1 MKQNMKVF
9 IPATLGMLTAFGPFV
24 TDFYLPVLPEMTGY
38 FHTTPALASMSLTA
52 GMIGLAAGQLFIGPL
67 TDKYGR
73 KRILVGSMLLF
84 VVASLLC
91 IFSGDIFMFNAMR
104 VLQGLAGAGGIVIA
118 KSMSA
123 DMYTGRELASFMAL
137 LGAINGIAP
146 VCAPV
151 VGGLMAGVT
160 SWTGV
165 FAVILAVGLVL
176 MVCSMFLPETLQPA
190 NRIRKSVIK
199 VYGNLF
205 RVFRNSRFTL
215 SVMAEMA
222 CFFMFFAYIAS
233 SPFIM
238 QQVYH
243 LSPLGYSLCFGL
255 NALMIGVGA
264 AMATRFR
271 SQGTCLRFGGLGML
285 AGTLLLAFLLNTAMP
300 LWIVMLAYIYT
311 LICFGLMQPPLTA
324 IAFDGHSP
332 RQRARQCRCCQCHL
346 RCLRLCCRCPFESA
360 CRHWRHNRHFRPR
373 HGMRSRCLPP
383 VYPAAEQQAARRCG
397 MIKVVY

>member
-165 FAVILAVGLVL
+165 FAVILAVGIVL

-311 LICFGLMQPPLTA
+311 LICFVLMQPPLTA
-324 IAFDGHSP
+324 IALFSERDNAGAASAIFGASGFVAGALSSP
-332 RQRARQCRCCQCHL
+332 LVGIGDITVTSGLVMACGAVVCLLFILPLSSKLRA
-346 RCLRLCCRCPFESA
+346 
-360 CRHWRHNRHFRPR
+360 
-373 HGMRSRCLPP
+373 
-383 VYPAAEQQAARRCG
+383 VAA
-397 MIKVVY
+397 

>member
-38 FHTTPALASMSLTA
+38 FHTTPALVSMSLTA

-165 FAVILAVGLVL
+165 FAVILAVGIVL

-300 LWIVMLAYIYT
+300 LWIVMLAYICT

-324 IAFDGHSP
+324 IALDSERDNAGAASAIFGASGFVAGALSSP
-332 RQRARQCRCCQCHL
+332 LVGIGDITVTSGLVMACGAVVCLLFILPLSSKLRA
-346 RCLRLCCRCPFESA
+346 
-360 CRHWRHNRHFRPR
+360 
-373 HGMRSRCLPP
+373 
-383 VYPAAEQQAARRCG
+383 VAA
-397 MIKVVY
+397 

>member
-165 FAVILAVGLVL
+165 FAVILAVGIVL

-324 IAFDGHSP
+324 IALDSERDNAGAASAIFGASGFVAGALSSP
-332 RQRARQCRCCQCHL
+332 LVGIGDITLTSGLVMACGAVV
-346 RCLRLCCRCPFESA
+346 CLLFI
-360 CRHWRHNRHFRPR
+360 
-373 HGMRSRCLPP
+373 LPLSSKLHA
-383 VYPAAEQQAARRCG
+383 VAA
-397 MIKVVY
+397 

>member
-165 FAVILAVGLVL
+165 FAVILAVGIVL

-205 RVFRNSRFTL
+205 RMFRNSRFTL

-271 SQGTCLRFGGLGML
+271 SQSTCLRFGGLGML

-324 IAFDGHSP
+324 IALDSERDNAGAASAIFGASGFVAGALSSP
-332 RQRARQCRCCQCHL
+332 LVGIGDITVTSGLIMACGAVVCLLFILPLSSKLRA
-346 RCLRLCCRCPFESA
+346 
-360 CRHWRHNRHFRPR
+360 
-373 HGMRSRCLPP
+373 
-383 VYPAAEQQAARRCG
+383 VAA
-397 MIKVVY
+397 

>member
-52 GMIGLAAGQLFIGPL
+52 GMIGLSFGQLFIGPL

-165 FAVILAVGLVL
+165 FAVILAVGIVL

-324 IAFDGHSP
+324 IALDSERDNAGAASAIFGASGFVAGALSSP
-332 RQRARQCRCCQCHL
+332 LVGIGDITLTSGLVMVCGAVVCLLFILPLSSKLRA
-346 RCLRLCCRCPFESA
+346 
-360 CRHWRHNRHFRPR
+360 
-373 HGMRSRCLPP
+373 
-383 VYPAAEQQAARRCG
+383 VAA
-397 MIKVVY
+397 

>member
-9 IPATLGMLTAFGPFV
+9 LPATLGMLTAFGPFV
-24 TDFYLPVLPEMTGY
+24 TDFYLPVLPEMTSY
-38 FHTTPALASMSLTA
+38 FHTTPALASMSLTT

-91 IFSGDIFMFNAMR
+91 ILSKDIFMFNAMR

-137 LGAINGIAP
+137 FGGI
-146 VCAPV
+146 
-151 VGGLMAGVT
+151 MAGVT
-160 SWTGV
+160 TWVGV
-165 FAVILAVGLVL
+165 FAVILAIGLVL
-176 MVCSMFLPETLQPA
+176 MLCSMFLPETLLPA
-190 NRIRKSVIK
+190 NRIKKNVVK
-199 VYGNLF
+199 VYFNLF

-243 LSPLGYSLCFGL
+243 LSPMGYSLCFGL
-255 NALMIGVGA
+255 NALMIGVGS
-264 AMATRFR
+264 AMATRFH
-271 SQGTCLRFGGLGML
+271 SQSRCLRFGGAGML
-285 AGTLLLAFLLNTAMP
+285 AGAVVLAFLLSSGMP

-311 LICFGLMQPPLTA
+311 LLCFGLMQPPLTA
-324 IAFDGHSP
+324 IALDSERDNAGAASAIFGASGFVAGAFSSP
-332 RQRARQCRCCQCHL
+332 LVGIGDITVTAGIVMACGALACMLFVLPLSSKMRA
-346 RCLRLCCRCPFESA
+346 
-360 CRHWRHNRHFRPR
+360 
-373 HGMRSRCLPP
+373 
-383 VYPAAEQQAARRCG
+383 VAA
-397 MIKVVY
+397 

>member
-52 GMIGLAAGQLFIGPL
+52 GMIGLAFGQLFIGPL

-165 FAVILAVGLVL
+165 FAVILAVGIVL

-238 QQVYH
+238 QQVYN

-324 IAFDGHSP
+324 IALDSERDNAGAASAIFGASGFVAGAFASP
-332 RQRARQCRCCQCHL
+332 LVGIGDITVTSGLVMACGAVVCLLFILPLSSKLRA
-346 RCLRLCCRCPFESA
+346 
-360 CRHWRHNRHFRPR
+360 
-373 HGMRSRCLPP
+373 
-383 VYPAAEQQAARRCG
+383 VAA
-397 MIKVVY
+397 

>member
-73 KRILVGSMLLF
+73 KLILVGSMLLF

-165 FAVILAVGLVL
+165 FAVILAVGIVL

-324 IAFDGHSP
+324 IALDSERDNAGAASAIFGASGFVAGALSSP
-332 RQRARQCRCCQCHL
+332 LVGIGDITVTSGLVMACGAVVCLLFILPLSSKLRA
-346 RCLRLCCRCPFESA
+346 
-360 CRHWRHNRHFRPR
+360 
-373 HGMRSRCLPP
+373 
-383 VYPAAEQQAARRCG
+383 VAA
-397 MIKVVY
+397 

>member
-104 VLQGLAGAGGIVIA
+104 GLQGLAGAGGIVIA

-165 FAVILAVGLVL
+165 FAVILAVGIVL
-176 MVCSMFLPETLQPA
+176 MVCSMFLPETQQPA

-324 IAFDGHSP
+324 IALDSERDNAGAASAIFGASGFVAGALSSP
-332 RQRARQCRCCQCHL
+332 LVGIGDITVTSGLVMACGAVVCLLFILPLSSKLRA
-346 RCLRLCCRCPFESA
+346 
-360 CRHWRHNRHFRPR
+360 
-373 HGMRSRCLPP
+373 
-383 VYPAAEQQAARRCG
+383 VAA
-397 MIKVVY
+397 

>member
-9 IPATLGMLTAFGPFV
+9 IPVTLGMLTAFGPFV

-104 VLQGLAGAGGIVIA
+104 GLQGLAGAGGIVIA

-151 VGGLMAGVT
+151 VGGLTAGVT

-165 FAVILAVGLVL
+165 FAVILAVGIVL

-324 IAFDGHSP
+324 IALDSERDNAGAASAIFGASGFVAGALSSP
-332 RQRARQCRCCQCHL
+332 LVGIGDITVTSGLVMACGAVVCLLFILPLSSKLRA
-346 RCLRLCCRCPFESA
+346 
-360 CRHWRHNRHFRPR
+360 
-373 HGMRSRCLPP
+373 
-383 VYPAAEQQAARRCG
+383 VAA
-397 MIKVVY
+397 

>member
-324 IAFDGHSP
+324 IALDSERDNAGAASAIFGASGFIAGALSSP
-332 RQRARQCRCCQCHL
+332 LVGIGGITVTSGLVMACGAVVCLLFILPLSSKLRA
-346 RCLRLCCRCPFESA
+346 
-360 CRHWRHNRHFRPR
+360 
-373 HGMRSRCLPP
+373 
-383 VYPAAEQQAARRCG
+383 VAA
-397 MIKVVY
+397 

>member
-1 MKQNMKVF
+1 MKVF

-91 IFSGDIFMFNAMR
+91 IFSGDIFMFNTMR

-165 FAVILAVGLVL
+165 FAVILAVGIVL

-271 SQGTCLRFGGLGML
+271 SQGTCLRFGVLGML

-324 IAFDGHSP
+324 IALDSERDNAGAASAIFGASGFVAGALSSP
-332 RQRARQCRCCQCHL
+332 LVGIGDITVTSGLVMACGAVVCLLFILPLSSKLRA
-346 RCLRLCCRCPFESA
+346 
-360 CRHWRHNRHFRPR
+360 
-373 HGMRSRCLPP
+373 
-383 VYPAAEQQAARRCG
+383 VAA
-397 MIKVVY
+397 

>member
-243 LSPLGYSLCFGL
+243 LSPFGYSLCFGL

-285 AGTLLLAFLLNTAMP
+285 AGTLLLAFLFNTAMP

-324 IAFDGHSP
+324 IALDSERDNAGAASAIFGASGFVAGALSSP
-332 RQRARQCRCCQCHL
+332 LVGIGDITVTSGLVMACGAVVCLLFILPLSSKLRA
-346 RCLRLCCRCPFESA
+346 
-360 CRHWRHNRHFRPR
+360 
-373 HGMRSRCLPP
+373 
-383 VYPAAEQQAARRCG
+383 VAA
-397 MIKVVY
+397 

>member
-104 VLQGLAGAGGIVIA
+104 GLQGLAGAGGIVIA

-300 LWIVMLAYIYT
+300 LWIVMLAYIYM

-324 IAFDGHSP
+324 IALDSERDNAGAASAIFGASGFVAGALSSP
-332 RQRARQCRCCQCHL
+332 LVGIGDITVTSGLVMACGAVVCLLFILPLSSKLRA
-346 RCLRLCCRCPFESA
+346 
-360 CRHWRHNRHFRPR
+360 
-373 HGMRSRCLPP
+373 
-383 VYPAAEQQAARRCG
+383 VAA
-397 MIKVVY
+397 

>member
-1 MKQNMKVF
+1 MKVF

-104 VLQGLAGAGGIVIA
+104 GLQGLAGAGGIVIA

-324 IAFDGHSP
+324 IALDSERDNAGAASAIFGASGFVAGALSSP
-332 RQRARQCRCCQCHL
+332 LVGIGDITLTSGLVMACGAVVCLLFILPLSSKLRA
-346 RCLRLCCRCPFESA
+346 
-360 CRHWRHNRHFRPR
+360 
-373 HGMRSRCLPP
+373 
-383 VYPAAEQQAARRCG
+383 VAA
-397 MIKVVY
+397 

>member
-84 VVASLLC
+84 VLASLLC

-324 IAFDGHSP
+324 IALDSERDNAGAASAIFGASGFVAGALSSP
-332 RQRARQCRCCQCHL
+332 LVGIGDITLTSGLVMVCGAVVCLLFILPLSSKLRA
-346 RCLRLCCRCPFESA
+346 
-360 CRHWRHNRHFRPR
+360 
-373 HGMRSRCLPP
+373 
-383 VYPAAEQQAARRCG
+383 VAA
-397 MIKVVY
+397 

>member
-104 VLQGLAGAGGIVIA
+104 VLQGLTGAGGIVIA

-300 LWIVMLAYIYT
+300 LWIVMLAYVYT

-324 IAFDGHSP
+324 IALDSERDNAGAASAIFGASGFVAGALSSP
-332 RQRARQCRCCQCHL
+332 LVGIGDITVTSGLVMACGAVVCLLFILPLSSKLRA
-346 RCLRLCCRCPFESA
+346 
-360 CRHWRHNRHFRPR
+360 
-373 HGMRSRCLPP
+373 
-383 VYPAAEQQAARRCG
+383 VAA
-397 MIKVVY
+397 

>member
-1 MKQNMKVF
+1 MKVF

-324 IAFDGHSP
+324 IALDSERDNAGAASAIFGASGFVAGALSSP
-332 RQRARQCRCCQCHL
+332 LVGIGDVTLTSGLVMACGAVVCLLFILPLSSKLRA
-346 RCLRLCCRCPFESA
+346 
-360 CRHWRHNRHFRPR
+360 
-373 HGMRSRCLPP
+373 
-383 VYPAAEQQAARRCG
+383 VAA
-397 MIKVVY
+397 

>member
-264 AMATRFR
+264 AMATRSGHMPALRR
-271 SQGTCLRFGGLGML
+271 SGHACRHAAACVPAQHGHAPLDSHAGIYLHADMLRTD
-285 AGTLLLAFLLNTAMP
+285 AA
-300 LWIVMLAYIYT
+300 
-311 LICFGLMQPPLTA
+311 
-324 IAFDGHSP
+324 AFDGHSP

-397 MIKVVY
+397 IGVLR

>member
-52 GMIGLAAGQLFIGPL
+52 GMIGLAFGQLFIGPL

-324 IAFDGHSP
+324 IALDSERDNAGAASAIFGASGFVAGALSSP
-332 RQRARQCRCCQCHL
+332 LVGIGDITVTSGLVMVCGAVVCLLFILPLSSKLRA
-346 RCLRLCCRCPFESA
+346 
-360 CRHWRHNRHFRPR
+360 
-373 HGMRSRCLPP
+373 
-383 VYPAAEQQAARRCG
+383 VAA
-397 MIKVVY
+397 

>member
-165 FAVILAVGLVL
+165 FAVILAVGIVL

-271 SQGTCLRFGGLGML
+271 SQGTCLRFGGMGML
-285 AGTLLLAFLLNTAMP
+285 AGTLLLVFLLSASMP

-324 IAFDGHSP
+324 IALDSERDNAGAASAIFGASGFVAGALSSP
-332 RQRARQCRCCQCHL
+332 LVGIGDITITSGVVMACGAIACLLFVVPLSCRLRA
-346 RCLRLCCRCPFESA
+346 
-360 CRHWRHNRHFRPR
+360 
-373 HGMRSRCLPP
+373 
-383 VYPAAEQQAARRCG
+383 VAA
-397 MIKVVY
+397 

>member
-165 FAVILAVGLVL
+165 FAVILAVGIVL

-324 IAFDGHSP
+324 IALDSERDNAGAASAIFGASGFVAGALSSP
-332 RQRARQCRCCQCHL
+332 LVGIGDITLTSGLVMVCGAVVCLLFILPLSSKLRA
-346 RCLRLCCRCPFESA
+346 
-360 CRHWRHNRHFRPR
+360 
-373 HGMRSRCLPP
+373 
-383 VYPAAEQQAARRCG
+383 VAA
-397 MIKVVY
+397 

>member
-300 LWIVMLAYIYT
+300 LLIVMLAYIYT

-324 IAFDGHSP
+324 IALDSERDNAGAASAIFGASGFVAGALSSP
-332 RQRARQCRCCQCHL
+332 LVGIGDITVTSGLIMACGAVVCLLFILPLSSKLRA
-346 RCLRLCCRCPFESA
+346 
-360 CRHWRHNRHFRPR
+360 
-373 HGMRSRCLPP
+373 
-383 VYPAAEQQAARRCG
+383 VAA
-397 MIKVVY
+397 

>member
-104 VLQGLAGAGGIVIA
+104 GLQGLAGAGGIVIA

-300 LWIVMLAYIYT
+300 LWIVMLAYVYT

-324 IAFDGHSP
+324 IALDSERDNAGAASAIFGASGFVAGALSSP
-332 RQRARQCRCCQCHL
+332 LVGIGDITVTSGLVMACGAVVCLLFILPLSSKLRA
-346 RCLRLCCRCPFESA
+346 
-360 CRHWRHNRHFRPR
+360 
-373 HGMRSRCLPP
+373 
-383 VYPAAEQQAARRCG
+383 VAA
-397 MIKVVY
+397 

>member
-1 MKQNMKVF
+1 MKVF

-91 IFSGDIFMFNAMR
+91 IFSGDIFMFNTMR

-165 FAVILAVGLVL
+165 FAVILAVGIVL

-324 IAFDGHSP
+324 IALDSERDNAGAASAIFGASGFVAGALSSP
-332 RQRARQCRCCQCHL
+332 LVGIGDITVTSGLVMACGAVVCLLFILPLSSKLRA
-346 RCLRLCCRCPFESA
+346 
-360 CRHWRHNRHFRPR
+360 
-373 HGMRSRCLPP
+373 
-383 VYPAAEQQAARRCG
+383 VAA
-397 MIKVVY
+397 

>member
-165 FAVILAVGLVL
+165 FAVILAVGIVL

-324 IAFDGHSP
+324 IALDSERDNAGAASAIFGASGFVAGALSSP
-332 RQRARQCRCCQCHL
+332 LVGIGDITVTSGLVMACGAVV
-346 RCLRLCCRCPFESA
+346 CLLFILPLSSKLCA
-360 CRHWRHNRHFRPR
+360 
-373 HGMRSRCLPP
+373 
-383 VYPAAEQQAARRCG
+383 VAA
-397 MIKVVY
+397 

>member
-165 FAVILAVGLVL
+165 FAVILAVGIVL

-300 LWIVMLAYIYT
+300 LWIVMLSYIYT

-324 IAFDGHSP
+324 IALDSERDNAGAASAIFGASGFVAGALSSP
-332 RQRARQCRCCQCHL
+332 LVGIGDITVTSGLVMACGAVVCLLFILPLSSKLRA
-346 RCLRLCCRCPFESA
+346 
-360 CRHWRHNRHFRPR
+360 
-373 HGMRSRCLPP
+373 
-383 VYPAAEQQAARRCG
+383 VAA
-397 MIKVVY
+397 

>member
-91 IFSGDIFMFNAMR
+91 IFSGDIFMFNAIR

-165 FAVILAVGLVL
+165 FAVILAVGIVL
-176 MVCSMFLPETLQPA
+176 MVCSMFLPETLLPA

-264 AMATRFR
+264 AMATCFR

-324 IAFDGHSP
+324 IALDSERDNAGAASAIFGASGFVAGALSSP
-332 RQRARQCRCCQCHL
+332 LVGIGDITVTSGLVMACGAVVCLLFILPLSSKLRA
-346 RCLRLCCRCPFESA
+346 
-360 CRHWRHNRHFRPR
+360 
-373 HGMRSRCLPP
+373 
-383 VYPAAEQQAARRCG
+383 VAA
-397 MIKVVY
+397 

>member
-123 DMYTGRELASFMAL
+123 DMYTGRELASFMTL

-238 QQVYH
+238 QFTESVLYV
-243 LSPLGYSLCFGL
+243 CF
-255 NALMIGVGA
+255 N
-264 AMATRFR
+264 
-271 SQGTCLRFGGLGML
+271 S
-285 AGTLLLAFLLNTAMP
+285 
-300 LWIVMLAYIYT
+300 
-311 LICFGLMQPPLTA
+311 
-324 IAFDGHSP
+324 
-332 RQRARQCRCCQCHL
+332 
-346 RCLRLCCRCPFESA
+346 
-360 CRHWRHNRHFRPR
+360 
-373 HGMRSRCLPP
+373 
-383 VYPAAEQQAARRCG
+383 
-397 MIKVVY
+397 

>member
-165 FAVILAVGLVL
+165 FAVILAVGIVL

-311 LICFGLMQPPLTA
+311 LICFGLMQPPLTSIALDSERDNAGAASA
-324 IAFDGHSP
+324 IFGASGFVAGAFASP
-332 RQRARQCRCCQCHL
+332 LVGIGDITVTSGLVMACGAVVCLLFILPLSSKLRA
-346 RCLRLCCRCPFESA
+346 
-360 CRHWRHNRHFRPR
+360 
-373 HGMRSRCLPP
+373 
-383 VYPAAEQQAARRCG
+383 VAA
-397 MIKVVY
+397 

>member
-165 FAVILAVGLVL
+165 FAVILAVGIVL

-300 LWIVMLAYIYT
+300 LLIVMLAYIYT

-324 IAFDGHSP
+324 IALDSERDNAGAASAIFGASGFVAGALSSP
-332 RQRARQCRCCQCHL
+332 LVGIGDITVTSGLVMACGAVVCLLFILPLSSKLRA
-346 RCLRLCCRCPFESA
+346 
-360 CRHWRHNRHFRPR
+360 
-373 HGMRSRCLPP
+373 
-383 VYPAAEQQAARRCG
+383 VAA
-397 MIKVVY
+397 

>member
-1 MKQNMKVF
+1 MKVF

-104 VLQGLAGAGGIVIA
+104 GLQGLAGAGGIVIA

-165 FAVILAVGLVL
+165 FAVILAVGIVL

-264 AMATRFR
+264 AMATRYR

-324 IAFDGHSP
+324 IALDSERDNAGAASAIFGASGFVAGAFASP
-332 RQRARQCRCCQCHL
+332 LVGIGDITVTSGLVMACGAVVCLLFILPLSSKLRA
-346 RCLRLCCRCPFESA
+346 
-360 CRHWRHNRHFRPR
+360 
-373 HGMRSRCLPP
+373 
-383 VYPAAEQQAARRCG
+383 VAA
-397 MIKVVY
+397 

>member
-199 VYGNLF
+199 VYGNQF

-324 IAFDGHSP
+324 IALDSERDNAGAASAIFGASGFVAGAFASP
-332 RQRARQCRCCQCHL
+332 LVGIGDITVTSGLVMVCGAVVCLLFILPLSSKLRA
-346 RCLRLCCRCPFESA
+346 
-360 CRHWRHNRHFRPR
+360 
-373 HGMRSRCLPP
+373 
-383 VYPAAEQQAARRCG
+383 VAA
-397 MIKVVY
+397 

>member
-52 GMIGLAAGQLFIGPL
+52 GMIGLAFGQLFIGPL

-176 MVCSMFLPETLQPA
+176 MVCSMFLSETLQPA

-324 IAFDGHSP
+324 IALDSERDNAGAASAIFGASGFVAGALSSP
-332 RQRARQCRCCQCHL
+332 LVGIGDITVTSGLVMACGAVVCLLFILPLSSKLRA
-346 RCLRLCCRCPFESA
+346 
-360 CRHWRHNRHFRPR
+360 
-373 HGMRSRCLPP
+373 
-383 VYPAAEQQAARRCG
+383 VAA
-397 MIKVVY
+397 

>member
-24 TDFYLPVLPEMTGY
+24 TDFNLPVLPEMTGY

-165 FAVILAVGLVL
+165 FAVILAVGIVL

-324 IAFDGHSP
+324 IALDSERDNAGAASAIFGASGFVAGALSSP
-332 RQRARQCRCCQCHL
+332 LVGIGDITVTSGLIMACGAVVCLLFILPLSSKLRA
-346 RCLRLCCRCPFESA
+346 
-360 CRHWRHNRHFRPR
+360 
-373 HGMRSRCLPP
+373 
-383 VYPAAEQQAARRCG
+383 VAA
-397 MIKVVY
+397 

>member
-1 MKQNMKVF
+1 MKVF

-52 GMIGLAAGQLFIGPL
+52 GMIGLAFGQLFIGPL

-324 IAFDGHSP
+324 IALDSERDNAGAASAIFGASGFVAGALSSP
-332 RQRARQCRCCQCHL
+332 LVGIGDITVTSGLVMVCGAVVCLLFILPLSSKLRA
-346 RCLRLCCRCPFESA
+346 
-360 CRHWRHNRHFRPR
+360 
-373 HGMRSRCLPP
+373 
-383 VYPAAEQQAARRCG
+383 VAA
-397 MIKVVY
+397 

>member
-123 DMYTGRELASFMAL
+123 DMYTGRELASFIAL

-285 AGTLLLAFLLNTAMP
+285 AGTLLLAFLFNTAMP

-324 IAFDGHSP
+324 IALDSERDNAGAASAIFGASGFVAGALSSP
-332 RQRARQCRCCQCHL
+332 LVGIGDITVTSGLVMACGAVVCLLFILPLSSKLRA
-346 RCLRLCCRCPFESA
+346 
-360 CRHWRHNRHFRPR
+360 
-373 HGMRSRCLPP
+373 
-383 VYPAAEQQAARRCG
+383 VAA
-397 MIKVVY
+397 

>member
-52 GMIGLAAGQLFIGPL
+52 GMIGLAFGQLFIGPL

-324 IAFDGHSP
+324 IALDSERDNAGAASAIFGASGFVAGALSSP
-332 RQRARQCRCCQCHL
+332 LVGIGDVTLTSGLVMVCGAVVCLLFILPLSSKLRA
-346 RCLRLCCRCPFESA
+346 
-360 CRHWRHNRHFRPR
+360 
-373 HGMRSRCLPP
+373 
-383 VYPAAEQQAARRCG
+383 VAA
-397 MIKVVY
+397 

>member
-165 FAVILAVGLVL
+165 FAVILAVGIVL

-324 IAFDGHSP
+324 IAFDSERDNAGAASAIFGASGFVAGALSSP
-332 RQRARQCRCCQCHL
+332 LVGIGDITVTSGLVMVCGAVVCLLFILPLSSKLRA
-346 RCLRLCCRCPFESA
+346 
-360 CRHWRHNRHFRPR
+360 
-373 HGMRSRCLPP
+373 
-383 VYPAAEQQAARRCG
+383 VAA
-397 MIKVVY
+397 